1 MKKIMI
7 LAIALSSIASSYA
20 AAQQWQLQQDKLT
33 ADIRFDEQQ
42 GSVSYRLNNQAGPVL
57 KWSPIGL
64 TLNSYQEES
73 SGASQNLH
81 SQLTLQDIKITDYQ
95 DNYQLLH
102 GKQSAIEVK
111 AQRIYLTLR
120 NANNVQFNVIF
131 HLQDDGLAF
140 QYLVPEQ
147 EVLGTSIE
155 VTAEQS
161 GFALV
166 KTQDAWLQGYQEPGI
181 FGPAY
186 EYNFAKATAGDA
198 DEGRSTIG
206 ALLNPLFE
214 YIGWQMLGSDG
225 WAMPALFQIDEQ
237 YLLIAEANI
246 DGSYPGTHLDGE
258 PKNLTYTIEFPHPE
272 EGLGLGEANPISK
285 LPLTTPWRTITTGDL
300 NTVISSTMI
309 TDLSDPL
316 DAIFNGHPPTWVKP
330 GAVAWDWWDATTT
343 GDLNKQKSYVDAAA
357 KLNWPYVMVDA
368 NWNLWNNSNPEKPIK
383 ELVAYA
389 AKKNINIMLW
399 YNSGGKNNRVTEQ
412 PREVLD
418 TAQKRQD
425 EFKKLQQWG
434 IKGIKVD
441 FWQTDKQ
448 YIMQQYVDLI
458 RDAAEYELMVNLH
471 GSTMPRGWRRT
482 FPNMMTME
490 AVRGAEFY
498 QFDPL
503 EGPTANNNVY
513 YAVTRNVVGAM
524 DYTPVVFEAALEDQ
538 DISFAHSLA
547 LAVVFESALQHF
559 ADVTDDPNS
568 GYQKLFK
575 QFPFV
580 QSFMA
585 DIPTAWDET
594 QLLSGHPDS
603 HVVFARRN
611 NENWYI
617 GAIQA
622 QTKSRSEKLS
632 LTFLGKGNYQA
643 KIIEQDQQA
652 NTLKT
657 STIIVNNNDSISLTM
672 QNNGGFVIQLIPIS
686 KEK

>member
-1 MKKIMI
+1 MKKTMI
-7 LAIALSSIASSYA
+7 LAIAFSSIASSYA
-20 AAQQWQLQQDKLT
+20 EAQQWQLQQDKLT

-42 GSVSYRLNNQAGPVL
+42 GRVSYRLNNQKGPIL
-57 KWSPIGL
+57 KWSPVGL
-64 TLNSYQEES
+64 TLNSHQEKAA
-73 SGASQNLH
+73 GTSQNLH
-81 SQLTLQDIKITDYQ
+81 SKLSLQAIKVTDYQ

-111 AQRIYLTLR
+111 AQRINLTLK

-147 EVLGTSIE
+147 EKLGTSIE

-166 KTQDAWLQGYQEPGI
+166 KAQDAWLQGYQEPGI

-198 DEGRSTIG
+198 DEGRSSVG
-206 ALLNPLFE
+206 AVLNPLFE

-246 DGSYPGTHLDGE
+246 DGSYPGTHLNGE
-258 PKNLTYTIEFPHPE
+258 PKDLTYTIEFPHPE
-272 EGLGLGEANPISK
+272 EGLGLGEANPMTK

-316 DAIFNGHPPTWVKP
+316 DSVFNGEQPTWVKP

-343 GDLNKQKSYVDAAA
+343 GDLSKQKSYVDAAA

-368 NWNLWNNSNPEKPIK
+368 NWNLWNNGNPEKPIK
-383 ELVAYA
+383 DLVAYA

-524 DYTPVVFEAALEDQ
+524 DYTPVVFDAALGDQ
-538 DISFAHSLA
+538 DISYAHSLA
-547 LAVVFESALQHF
+547 LGVVFESALQHF
-559 ADVTDDPNS
+559 ADIADDENS

-611 NENWYI
+611 ANNWYI
-617 GAIQA
+617 GGISSQ
-622 QTKSRSEKLS
+622 EKIS
-632 LTFLGKGNYQA
+632 TEQVAFEFLNQGKFLA
-643 KIIEQDQQA
+643 TIIEQGEQP
-652 NTLKT
+652 NSLVSRTLAIT
-657 STIIVNNNDSISLTM
+657 SEDVIEINV
-672 QNNGGFVIQLIPIS
+672 QKNGGFVIQITPLN
-686 KEK
+686 